1 MGNEKCLWT
10 PTVLIHQS
18 HQPDFPINWNTAKVT
33 QQPSKTKWKLK
44 SPLTTCSGQ
53 NHRHL
58 PWTNCTECH
67 TKVHQCRTCVA
78 LVLAWHLSDST
89 SYGEKDPC
97 QHINLLS
104 TYVSSKFLNFSCGVA
119 AVLMDFRSHVAW
131 VAVQTWS
138 VANTYLPELDLD
150 LYLTDV
156 SLFVQVENVMRQ
168 LCTVFSSSGVRLA
181 RGPIL
186 ALEVSVFIIHHVTP
200 DSQIPKC
207 TAKSVS
213 IMYFL
218 SHSLHRFLSNSGL
231 AENWKL
237 CKQCRIYEKQP
248 MSELH

>member
-1 MGNEKCLWT
+1 
-10 PTVLIHQS
+10 
-18 HQPDFPINWNTAKVT
+18 
-33 QQPSKTKWKLK
+33 
-44 SPLTTCSGQ
+44 
-53 NHRHL
+53 
-58 PWTNCTECH
+58 
-67 TKVHQCRTCVA
+67 
-78 LVLAWHLSDST
+78 
-89 SYGEKDPC
+89 
-97 QHINLLS
+97 
-104 TYVSSKFLNFSCGVA
+104 
-119 AVLMDFRSHVAW
+119 MDFRSHVAW

-213 IMYFL
+213 IMYFFHTL
-218 SHSLHRFLSNSGL
+218 FIDFWATQVWQKTESCANNVGFMKSS
-231 AENWKL
+231 
-237 CKQCRIYEKQP
+237 QCPNFTKTPRCAQLLTAAIC
-248 MSELH
+248 